1 MFERKKI
8 VFRYLQ
14 ANLVFFLPVSAEKKQ
29 QKKRIYKRL
38 RNKFRLV
45 IMNDETLEERASLTL
60 SPLNVFVFTGT
71 IIISLITITIYTI
84 AFTPLRE
91 YIPGYTDVNVRR
103 SALESYRKT
112 DSLQRQLA
120 SQELF
125 LQNLKNIFT
134 GHINNS
140 VNIDTI
146 KSSQLYDTIHSLRHS
161 EDDSLI
167 RTEIEKQD
175 KYNLSVGAE
184 TSAGAISN
192 FYFFT
197 PVKGKLT
204 TSFTPVDK
212 HFGVD
217 IVAEPDAVIKSTLD
231 GTVVMAD
238 WTSQTGYV
246 IAIQHGNNLFS
257 IYKHNSALMK
267 TVGNVVKAGDVIAII
282 GNTGELTTGPHLHFE
297 LWYNGAPVNPA
308 DYISF

>member
-1 MFERKKI
+1 M
-8 VFRYLQ
+8 
-14 ANLVFFLPVSAEKKQ
+14 SAEKKQ
-29 QKKRIYKRL
+29 QKKKIYKRL

-71 IIISLITITIYTI
+71 LIISLITITIYTI

-91 YIPGYTDVNVRR
+91 YIPGYTDVSVRR

-125 LQNLKNIFT
+125 LQNMKNLFSGNIDK
-134 GHINNS
+134 S
-140 VNIDTI
+140 VNIDTMQ
-146 KSSQLYDTIHSLRHS
+146 SLQLYDTIHALKHS
-161 EDDSLI
+161 EDDSFI
-167 RTEIEKQD
+167 RSEIEKQD
-175 KYNLSVGAE
+175 KFNLSIGPE
-184 TSAGAISN
+184 TNAGSISS
-192 FYFFT
+192 FFFFT

-204 TSFTPVDK
+204 TTFTPLDK
-212 HFGVD
+212 HYGVD
-217 IVAEPDAVIKSTLD
+217 IVAAPDAVIKSTLD

-246 IAIQHGNNLFS
+246 IAIQHNNNLFS

-267 TVGNVVKAGDVIAII
+267 AVGNIVKAGDVIAII